1 MRVNGAVVLRDATNR
16 IRIVEKGNRSSV
28 VASER
33 QGWEQSSSTVCYH
46 AVCVNY
52 HASCSSRC
60 FEGERVSECVGKYVC
75 VSLVSILL
83 FAAVPR
89 VYASTSNNAAGMSS
103 RGFACWSSSSVEYR
117 ILDAVRRLVRA
128 LDSTAGPLY
137 DAWVSGTW
145 LWWQA
150 SITRNSSHSMH
161 AASSICDWTRPPRRC
176 WALLAVQQHY
186 TWQAGSRAAAGWSHA
201 SQHD

>member
-1 MRVNGAVVLRDATNR
+1 M
-16 IRIVEKGNRSSV
+16 
-28 VASER
+28 
-33 QGWEQSSSTVCYH
+33 
-46 AVCVNY
+46 
-52 HASCSSRC
+52 
-60 FEGERVSECVGKYVC
+60 SECVSEYVC
-75 VSLVSILL
+75 VSLVSILLL

-128 LDSTAGPLY
+128 FDSTAGLLY

-150 SITRNSSHSMH
+150 SITRNLSHSMPMH
-161 AASSICDWTRPPRRC
+161 AASSTCDWTKPPWRC
-176 WALLAVQQHY
+176 RALLAVQQHY
-186 TWQAGSRAAAGWSHA
+186 TWQAGSSTAAGWSHA
-201 SQHD
+201 SKHD